1 MKPNTGARQRPPTSR
16 SSAVAYTMELP
27 QFGKLDDR
35 VKAGMF
41 IGYTEGVKACHMLD
55 PTT

>member
-1 MKPNTGARQRPPTSR
+1 
-16 SSAVAYTMELP
+16 MELP